1 MGYTA
6 IFGGT
11 FNPFHIGHYEM
22 LKALEAD
29 EKIDEIFLLP
39 DKIPPHKVSDFLAS
53 DEHRIE
59 MCNIVAEEFKKVS
72 VCLCEFE
79 REGKSYSYDTVVFLK
94 DKYPQKQFI
103 FAVGGDMLVTLDTW
117 YKADELIKLI
127 PFIAFR
133 RTDTDALLFAEKLKS
148 LKIMGA
154 NIFEAKEEIPCV
166 NSTYIRN
173 NIEKSQKLLPQ
184 KIYEYIKAKGIY
196 SEHQL

>member
-22 LKALEAD
+22 LKALE
-29 EKIDEIFLLP
+29 EREEIDEIFLLP
-39 DKIPPHKVSDFLAS
+39 DKIPPHKVSDYLAS

-59 MCNIVAEEFKKVS
+59 MCNIVANEFRKVS

-94 DKYPQKQFI
+94 NKYPEKQFI
-103 FAVGGDMLVTLDTW
+103 FALGGDMLVTLDKW
-117 YKADELIKLI
+117 YRAEELIKLI
-127 PFIAFR
+127 PFIAFK
-133 RTDTDALLFAEKLKS
+133 RTDTDATLFAEKLNA
-148 LKIMGA
+148 LKVMGA
-154 NIFEAKEEIPCV
+154 SIFEAKEEIPCV
-166 NSTYIRN
+166 NSTFIRN
-173 NIEKSQKLLPQ
+173 NIEKSQELLPE

-196 SEHQL
+196 GEH